1 MSVRMV
7 CAAGVGGLPARIR
20 RLELGPVALSG
31 TSYPPSPP
39 SPVPDAPPPP
49 SPAPRARYE
58 AAAARQS
65 GEQSYHLTLLT
76 ADGRSGASG
85 AGDLLVDSPHAFDLW
100 CFGVGR
106 PAREELR
113 IADLGVDLP
122 ASLLPVPPHRLRG
135 LLGRRLS
142 GREGTGAL
150 LAEFLRALDREA
162 AALGP
167 AEASSLG
174 TVVVDLVAVW
184 IAREL
189 ATGTALSQEARQ
201 LAVVEGIREF
211 IRHNLHDPDLT
222 PPVIAAAHHISVS
235 HLHRLFTRYSHGE
248 TVAAFIR
255 GRRLRKAHRDLAD
268 PALRALPIHSVAARC
283 GLPRASEFGRAFKA
297 AYGLTPR
304 EHRHRSL
311 SG

>member
-1 MSVRMV
+1 MSVMRECTTGGDGPSA
-7 CAAGVGGLPARIR
+7 CARR
-20 RLELGPVALSG
+20 RLALGPVALSG
-31 TSYPPSPP
+31 TSS
-39 SPVPDAPPPP
+39 APPPP
-49 SPAPRARYE
+49 TP
-58 AAAARQS
+58 AARQPD
-65 GEQSYHLTLLT
+65 GELYHLTLLT
-76 ADGRSGASG
+76 ADGRSGAG
-85 AGDLLVDSPHAFDLW
+85 AGELLVDSSHSFDLW

-113 IADLGVDLP
+113 TAGLGVDLP

-150 LAEFLRALDREA
+150 LAEFLRGLDREA

-167 AEASSLG
+167 AEASCLG
-174 TVVVDLVAVW
+174 AVVVDLVTVW

-189 ATGTALSQEARQ
+189 DRGSELPQEARQ
-201 LAVVEGIREF
+201 LAVVESIRRF
-211 IRHNLHDPDLT
+211 ILHNLHDPDLA
-222 PPVIAAAHHISVS
+222 PPLIAAAHHLSVS
-235 HLHRLFTRYSHGE
+235 HLHRLFTQHSRGE

-255 GRRLRKAHRDLAD
+255 SRRLRKAHRDLAD
-268 PALRALPIHSVAARC
+268 PALRTLPIHSIAARC
-283 GLPRASEFGRAFKA
+283 GLPRASEFGRAFKG